1 MSIVPSAPSATAAGN
16 AARCPVCK
24 TRMVVHGPD
33 EVVVKNAILRVETR
47 SGRVTAKC
55 GRCKTWVEV
64 PLRYVG

>member
-1 MSIVPSAPSATAAGN
+1 MPASPNTLNATATKG
-16 AARCPVCK
+16 ARCPVCSS
-24 TRMVVHGPD
+24 RIVVQGLD